1 MGHLLHQARAAQ
13 TRIQAHQRCSLVQT
27 RWPAQFVPKED
38 RGRVFNERINGV
50 KIRVETQKSKSRS
63 TQCHRC
69 QLFGHSQAK
78 CTAQPKCVKCA
89 GDHLTSTC
97 TKPKDTAA
105 TCANCKE
112 SHTASYQG
120 CPKHPKH
127 LRVRKLQ
134 PAPPGTFRWGTQN
147 NARLTAQPS
156 QQRLQVPQPDIMA
169 LIQGLQQ
176 QMNSITQGLLGG
188 PPPSI

>member
-1 MGHLLHQARAAQ
+1 MVRWYRPDGQPS
-13 TRIQAHQRCSLVQT
+13 SLVLILL
-27 RWPAQFVPKED
+27 PKED
-38 RGRVFNERINGV
+38 RGRVFNELTEINGI
-50 KIRVETQKSKSRS
+50 KIRVETQQSRFRS

-78 CTAQPKCVKCA
+78 CTAQPRCVKCA
-89 GDHLTSTC
+89 GDHLTTTC
-97 TKPKDTAA
+97 TKSKDTAA
-105 TCANCKE
+105 TCANCKG
-112 SHTASYQG
+112 SHPASYQG

-127 LRVRKLQ
+127 STGRKFQ
-134 PAPPGTFRWGTQN
+134 PAPPGTFQWGTQN

-156 QQRLQVPQPDIMA
+156 QQRPQVPQPDIMA

-176 QMNSITQGLLGG
+176 QMNAITQGLLGG